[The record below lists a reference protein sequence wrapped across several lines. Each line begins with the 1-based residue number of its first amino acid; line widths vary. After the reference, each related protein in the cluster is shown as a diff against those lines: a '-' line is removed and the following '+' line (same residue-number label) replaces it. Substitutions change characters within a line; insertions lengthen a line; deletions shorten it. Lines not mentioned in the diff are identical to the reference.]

1 MKIFLLLFLNF
12 LFLSSTYAAEK
23 ITKANLLSASASPLL
38 IITSLGCDMGQ
49 GYVMAHESNLDD
61 LKGVKIGWADIND
74 IYQNRLFE
82 SAGSVEIG
90 DILLVKDGKILD
102 TSKDADAEDSII
114 AGNIAKKW
122 VYNALKKNKIQ
133 FTMKEPEPDF
143 LEPIRDSSPPD
154 ITKGLVA
161 HFPLTSDMKNAVDGK
176 VRFTPGSK
184 NKIVNQAYY
193 MDGIYGYTYD
203 QGTISFASDAP
214 EDGYSFSLNVKPE
227 DRKDERQQLLFS
239 GGYRNLD
246 FYRNRK
252 NGQLEVH
259 ASSFC
264 KDCGKN
270 KKERWIQATYKFSD
284 VNIELNKWHNFTVSM
299 DFKNSRASVLVNGKR
314 LKDINLGADY
324 TDVYKKRIYYRN
336 QVLALDMAGNG
347 SLLKGYVRD
356 MVAYDR
362 SLSGK
367 ELLEVQKKYAVN
379 KINVVE
385 TENPVPENKDL
396 PKLNETLLKA
406 AKSGKTD
413 EASAALKEGAEVDTK
428 YKGWT
433 PLLFAAYF
441 GHEETVKEL
450 IKNHAD
456 PLVEVSGW
464 NAQRFAKAKNYTGI
478 VALLENH
485 SNSSRF
491 FKERKFIVKNSRGDV
506 LPPDL
511 K

>member
-12 LFLSSTYAAEK
+12 LFLSSVSAAEK
-23 ITKANLLSASASPLL
+23 ITKANLLSASASPIL

-49 GYVMAHESNLDD
+49 GYVMSHESTLED
-61 LKGVKIGWADIND
+61 LQGVKIGWADIND

-90 DILLVKDGKILD
+90 DILLVKNGKILD
-102 TSKDADAEDSII
+102 TSKDADPDKGII
-114 AGNIAKKW
+114 AGNTARRW
-122 VYNALKKNKIQ
+122 VYDALKKNKIQ
-133 FTMKEPEPDF
+133 FTMTEPEPDF
-143 LEPIRDSSPPD
+143 LEPIKDNAPAD
-154 ITKGLVA
+154 ITNGLIGY
-161 HFPLTSDMKNAVDGK
+161 FPLTSDMKNASSGK
-176 VRFTPGSK
+176 ATFKPGAK

-193 MDGIYGYTYD
+193 MDGIYGYSYD
-203 QGTISFASDAP
+203 QGTINDSKNRGDGFSF
-214 EDGYSFSLNVKPE
+214 FLNVKPE
-227 DRKDERQQLLFS
+227 ARKDDRKQLLFS
-239 GGYRNLD
+239 GGYRSID
-246 FYRNRK
+246 FYRDIK
-252 NGQLEVH
+252 TGQLIVETS
-259 ASSFC
+259 ASC
-264 KDCGKN
+264 PDCGKN
-270 KKERWIQATYKFSD
+270 GKNKWVQGDYKFPD
-284 VNIELNKWHNFTVSM
+284 IKIELNKWHNFAVSM
-299 DFKNSRASVLVNGKR
+299 DTKNGRASILVNGKR
-314 LKDINLGADY
+314 LKDINLGKSY
-324 TDVYKKRIYYRN
+324 IEVYSKGPWYRN
-336 QVLALDMAGNG
+336 QILALDMAGNG
-347 SLLKGYVRD
+347 SLLTGYARD
-356 MVAYDR
+356 MAAFDR
-362 SLSGK
+362 AVSGK
-367 ELLEVQKKYAVN
+367 ELFELQKKYAIN
-379 KINVVE
+379 KADTVVE
-385 TENPVPENKDL
+385 TDNPGPEKKDTEA
-396 PKLNETLLKA
+396 LNQSLLKA

-491 FKERKFIVKNSRGDV
+491 FKERKFIVKNSRGEV